1 MSEGLVPQGNAL
13 ELIFKD
19 GAVFLQVSQLITKVS
34 QEVQPC

>member
-19 GAVFLQVSQLITKVS
+19 GAVFLQISRLKLK
-34 QEVQPC
+34 